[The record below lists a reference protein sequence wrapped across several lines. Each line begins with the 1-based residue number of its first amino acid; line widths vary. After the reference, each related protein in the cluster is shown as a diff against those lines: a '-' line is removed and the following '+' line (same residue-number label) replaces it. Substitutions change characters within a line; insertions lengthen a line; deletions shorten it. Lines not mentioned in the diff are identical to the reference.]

1 MSLQALFYA
10 YFSSGKR
17 ELISV
22 DFIDDLPF
30 PLNLSQN
37 VRIGIAI
44 CIVVILIGGLLL
56 KKINF
61 DYLRSPDTHLNP
73 INLLIWVDQL
83 NSLILGSLNLTFGA
97 IAFIFPEPISK
108 ILGQGFCDWVPLFGC
123 LNVTGSIIWR
133 CQLAVLRILFIKA
146 QDWVKSTVIQDH

>member
-56 KKINF
+56 KKIIF

-73 INLLIWVDQL
+73 INLLIWVD
-83 NSLILGSLNLTFGA
+83 LTFGA